1 MNEPI
6 IHGSYLLAREF
17 GWTPD
22 EIHNLTMAQMN
33 VFLQKIRENEK
44 N

>member
-6 IHGSYLLAREF
+6 IQGSYLLAREF

-22 EIHNLTMAQMN
+22 EIQKLTMAQMN
-33 VFLQKIRENEK
+33 VFLQKIHENEQ